1 MPIRVANVLP
11 KSGLQ
16 FLALCYRFVTVE
28 WQHANR
34 EDIPDQ
40 GFERRCRE
48 FCVTGLGSEWTVS
61 QAREMQL
68 GAGLDTASGIGHE
81 VDIVAR
87 HAELIAP
94 VEMKNRAGNPPEKND
109 VINFFAKLIDYLCA
123 NPSLLDREFCPVFI
137 TTTAFDVNG
146 LGACVGLGIHPVA
159 PGLRPLPAL
168 VHNAFLM
175 QNELDRGLL
184 LGHAINE
191 RFDDFC
197 ARINALAVA
206 LSPTWF
212 SQRFGN
218 ISDTKI
224 SVAVRPELQT
234 AALGAELQQLS
245 GECSSLLYEFAQLKA
260 GVQQ

>member
-1 MPIRVANVLP
+1 MPIRAADILP
-11 KSGLQ
+11 KPGLQ
-16 FLALCYRFVTVE
+16 FLALCYKFVTVD

-40 GFERRCRE
+40 GFEQRCRE
-48 FCVTGLGSEWTVS
+48 YCVTRLGNGWMVS
-61 QAREMQL
+61 QPREMQL

-87 HAELIAP
+87 HAELVAP
-94 VEMKNRAGNPPEKND
+94 VEMKNRAGCPPEKND
-109 VINFFAKLIDYLCA
+109 VIVFFAKLIDYLCA
-123 NPSLLDREFCPVFI
+123 NPALLQQEFCPVFI

-146 LGACVGLGIHPVA
+146 LGACIGLGIHPVA

-168 VHNAFLM
+168 VYNARLM
-175 QNELDRGLL
+175 QNELDRGLV
-184 LGHAINE
+184 LGHAIKE

-197 ARINALAVA
+197 ARLNALAVT

-218 ISDTKI
+218 ISESKI

-245 GECSSLLYEFAQLKA
+245 GECSSLLFEFTQLKA
-260 GVQQ
+260 GVPQ